1 MVERRQAGRR
11 PHYAARL
18 AESSGHRITI
28 MVLCGVILDILF
40 AKALVRQNGANL
52 LRKGATKAKQEGLYT
67 FLRNEPTEFALENM
81 GYQSGQQVV
90 MEEIRERKRWVRF
103 GKRTH
108 REGVK

>member
-11 PHYAARL
+11 PHYMARL
-18 AESSGHRITI
+18 AESSVHRITI

-81 GYQSGQQVV
+81 GY
-90 MEEIRERKRWVRF
+90 
-103 GKRTH
+103 
-108 REGVK
+108 

>member
-1 MVERRQAGRR
+1 
-11 PHYAARL
+11 
-18 AESSGHRITI
+18 

-40 AKALVRQNGANL
+40 AKAMVRQNGANL

-108 REGVK
+108 WEGVK

>member
-11 PHYAARL
+11 PHYTAWL
-18 AESSGHRITI
+18 AESSVHRITI

-81 GYQSGQQVV
+81 GY
-90 MEEIRERKRWVRF
+90 
-103 GKRTH
+103 
-108 REGVK
+108 